1 MAPPLKRWA
10 CSASNIERR
19 NMGYKNL
26 DFLNIAG
33 FHVAVVKPV
42 AFTGGTANA
51 RGDKDGTQSAFTLFN
66 VTGDVLVRIFGVC
79 TVDLVGAATLEVGVA
94 GNTAG
99 LIAQVANATTVDL
112 NDIYND
118 ATPAVGVDT
127 LASVLGPYVIV
138 NGLNIIETT
147 AVADI
152 TAGNIYYVCL
162 FRPLSDDG
170 FVEAAV

>member
-1 MAPPLKRWA
+1 M
-10 CSASNIERR
+10 S
-19 NMGYKNL
+19 YKNL
-26 DFLNIAG
+26 DWLNIAG
-33 FHVAVVKPV
+33 FHIAVVKPT
-42 AFTGGTANA
+42 AFLGGTTDA
-51 RGDKDGTQSAFTLFN
+51 RGDKDGANSAFTLFN

-79 TVDLVGAATLEVGVA
+79 TVDLVGAATLEVGVS

-99 LIAQVANATTVDL
+99 LIAQVANATTVDA

-138 NGLNIIETT
+138 NGLDIIETT

-152 TAGNIYYVCL
+152 TAGNVYYVAL
-162 FRPLSDDG
+162 WRPLSDDG
-170 FVEAAV
+170 FVAAAV